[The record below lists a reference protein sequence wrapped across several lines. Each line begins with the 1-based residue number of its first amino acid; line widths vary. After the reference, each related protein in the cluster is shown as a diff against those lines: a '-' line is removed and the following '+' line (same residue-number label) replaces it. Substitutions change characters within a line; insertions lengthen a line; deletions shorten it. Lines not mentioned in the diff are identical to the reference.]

1 MGRTLETAQIN
12 SYQNSKRK
20 AECGL
25 LALFVSAELCN
36 DSLLEVGVLASN
48 KNKYLEWLPPSTFKQ
63 LNTGKAV
70 LDSVRK

>member
-1 MGRTLETAQIN
+1 MGRNLETAQIN

-48 KNKYLEWLPPSTFKQ
+48 KNKYLE
-63 LNTGKAV
+63 
-70 LDSVRK
+70 

>member
-1 MGRTLETAQIN
+1 MGRNLETAHIN

-48 KNKYLEWLPPSTFKQ
+48 KNKYLE
-63 LNTGKAV
+63 
-70 LDSVRK
+70 